1 MIRTAFRTCL
11 PGALAGLLLLSGC
24 RFDPDGLSWKT
35 DLLAPIAYATV
46 TPMDFIPDTSLVQ
59 TGPDGVL
66 RILFRDTLNSATLS
80 EIGTLPDTATTIAVR
95 LNTLVLSSDTVTQSI
110 TLADLARQLQAQG
123 NIFGAIILAN
133 HGGTLPIVPA
143 TPGLSSGAIPV
154 DGSAFFNFADLEAGE
169 LVLSIANNFPLDLQ
183 NVIFE
188 IRNAQLPGPPIVSD
202 TFAVIPKNTSVT
214 ESYDLAG
221 KQVESQLIGELK
233 NLDLQGGFLVPID
246 TTDDIVVQLQA
257 RDLIA
262 RTATAI
268 FPAQTILDTIRRTSY
283 RFGSDFSEVQLTRL
297 NIKAGRIRAQAVST
311 VQDSIL
317 FEYELPGAVNAAG
330 SSPKIRF
337 KLPPAPPGG
346 TASLEREVS
355 LAGYSV
361 DLTAG
366 GATFNTL
373 EEAIRASLV
382 FSGNLVTLN
391 QSDSVVVN
399 FALEG
404 VEPSYVEGNFGQDVF
419 TVSGTEALEVFEDLP
434 PIVFERAAIRLL
446 IEHRAGIPAQV
457 EILELTAI
465 DGAESLPL
473 SGTPLLAGPILLPA
487 VALPDTNGA
496 VYRTLTLDRQ
506 NSNVLQVLNL
516 PPRQVRYRAR
526 LTTNPGAR
534 QLPYG
539 NFLTDQSRISAY
551 LEAEVPLE
559 GRSAPYT
566 RTDTIALSPD
576 PSLDLDRLGSGT
588 LRLLI
593 ENRFPIACTALDAVF
608 VEANGAEIARFA
620 ADAPIPAGIPDAQGV
635 VQAPALATLEASFDG
650 DTLRRILQRGS
661 RLRVTYV
668 LETPATPVKLLSSAT
683 LTARLIGQ
691 FEYEAGN

>member
-1 MIRTAFRTCL
+1 
-11 PGALAGLLLLSGC
+11 
-24 RFDPDGLSWKT
+24 
-35 DLLAPIAYATV
+35 
-46 TPMDFIPDTSLVQ
+46 
-59 TGPDGVL
+59 
-66 RILFRDTLNSATLS
+66 
-80 EIGTLPDTATTIAVR
+80 
-95 LNTLVLSSDTVTQSI
+95 
-110 TLADLARQLQAQG
+110 
-123 NIFGAIILAN
+123 
-133 HGGTLPIVPA
+133 
-143 TPGLSSGAIPV
+143 
-154 DGSAFFNFADLEAGE
+154 
-169 LVLSIANNFPLDLQ
+169 
-183 NVIFE
+183 
-188 IRNAQLPGPPIVSD
+188 
-202 TFAVIPKNTSVT
+202 
-214 ESYDLAG
+214 
-221 KQVESQLIGELK
+221 
-233 NLDLQGGFLVPID
+233 
-246 TTDDIVVQLQA
+246 VQLQA

-268 FPAQTILDTIRRTSY
+268 FPAQTLLDSVRRTSY

-317 FEYELPGAVNAAG
+317 FEYGLPGAVNSAG
-330 SSPKIRF
+330 SSPQIRF

-346 TASLEREVS
+346 TSSLEREVS

-366 GATFNTL
+366 GSTFNTL

-382 FSGNLVTLN
+382 FSGNLVTLS
-391 QSDSVVVN
+391 QSDSVVVT
-399 FALEG
+399 FSLEG

-419 TVSGTEALEVFEDLP
+419 TVSGTEALDVFEDLP
-434 PIVFERAAIRLL
+434 PVVFERAAIRLL

-457 EILELTAI
+457 EILELTAL
-465 DGAESLPL
+465 DGAESLAL

-496 VYRTLTLDRQ
+496 VYRQIALDRQ

-516 PPRQVRYRAR
+516 PPRQMRYRAR

-539 NFLTDQSRISAY
+539 NFLTDRSRISAY

-576 PSLDLDRLGSGT
+576 PSLELDRLGSGT

-608 VEANGAEIARFA
+608 VDASGAEIARFA
-620 ADAPIPAGIPDAQGV
+620 AGAPILAGIPDAQGV
-635 VQAPALATLEASFDG
+635 VQVPALSTLEAAFDG
-650 DTLRRILQRGS
+650 DTLRRILQRGAS
-661 RLRVTYV
+661 LRVTYV